1 MPSGSKSRQRK
12 GSEVKYVI
20 RPCRTQGEL
29 ACCVELQ
36 KQIWGY
42 SDLEVYPLRLFVN
55 LGHIGGHVVGA
66 FTARGKMVGFVGSL
80 PAWRK
85 GRRHFHSLS
94 LGVLS
99 GHENRGLGRAL
110 KLAQRRLALRAGVE
124 LIEWTF
130 DPLRVK
136 NAFFNIERLG
146 AVCRRYI
153 VDHYGA
159 VDSRL
164 QGGLPSDR
172 LVAEWWIKSPR
183 LRRALQGR
191 AVRLSARPPSAEVVV
206 PGEVGALR
214 ASQPARA
221 RVIQRAVRDK
231 FRKCFARRLT
241 VTGFVLDGPSGRYL
255 LDAHE
260 D

>member
-1 MPSGSKSRQRK
+1 
-12 GSEVKYVI
+12 VKYVI
-20 RPCRTQGEL
+20 RPCRTREEL
-29 ACCVELQ
+29 ACCVALQ

-55 LGHIGGHVVGA
+55 LGQIGGHVVGA
-66 FTARGKMVGFVGSL
+66 FTAGGQMVGFVASL
-80 PAWRK
+80 PAWRN
-85 GRRHFHSLS
+85 GRRYLHSLS

-110 KLAQRRLALRAGVE
+110 KLAQRKLALLAGVE

-146 AVCRRYI
+146 AICRRYV

-159 VDSRL
+159 IDSRL

-172 LVAEWWIKSPR
+172 LVAEWWIKSAR
-183 LRRALQGR
+183 ARRALRGKP
-191 AVRLSARPPSAEVVV
+191 VRPAARQPAAKIAI
-206 PGEVGALR
+206 PGEVEALR
-214 ASQPARA
+214 TSRPAKARA
-221 RVIQRAVRDK
+221 IQRAVRDE
-231 FRKCFARRLT
+231 FRKYFARRLA
-241 VTGFVLDGPSGRYL
+241 VTGFEFDGPSGRYL
-255 LDAHE
+255 LDSHE

>member
-1 MPSGSKSRQRK
+1 
-12 GSEVKYVI
+12 VKYLI
-20 RPCRTQGEL
+20 RSSQTREEL

-55 LGHIGGHVVGA
+55 LGHIGGHVVAA
-66 FTARGKMVGFVGSL
+66 FAARGKMVGFVASH
-80 PAWRK
+80 PAWRE
-85 GRRHFHSLS
+85 GRRYFHSLS
-94 LGVLS
+94 LGVPS
-99 GHENRGLGRAL
+99 GHRNRGVGRAL
-110 KLAQRRLALRAGVE
+110 KLEQRRLALRAGVE

-164 QGGLPSDR
+164 QGSLPSDR
-172 LVAEWWIKSPR
+172 LVAEWWIKSAR
-183 LRRALQGR
+183 VRRALRGK
-191 AVRLSARPPSAEVVV
+191 AVRPSARQPSAEVVI
-206 PGEVGALR
+206 PGGIEALR
-214 ASQPARA
+214 TSHPAKARA
-221 RVIQRAVRDK
+221 IQHPVREE
-231 FRKCFARRLT
+231 FRKHFARRLT
-241 VTGFVLDGPSGRYL
+241 VTGFVFDGPSGRYL
-255 LDAHE
+255 LDSHE

>member
-1 MPSGSKSRQRK
+1 M
-12 GSEVKYVI
+12 KYDI
-20 RPCRTQGEL
+20 RPCRTREEL
-29 ACCVELQ
+29 ARCVDLQ
-36 KQIWGY
+36 KEIWGY
-42 SDLEVYPLRLFVN
+42 ADLEVYPLRLFVN
-55 LGHIGGHVVGA
+55 LGRIGGHVVGA
-66 FTARGKMVGFVGSL
+66 FTARSEMVGFVASL

-85 GRRHFHSLS
+85 GRRYFHSLS

-99 GHENRGLGRAL
+99 GHENRGVGRAL
-110 KLAQRRLALRAGVE
+110 KLAQRRLVLRAGVE

-146 AVCRRYI
+146 AVCRRYV

-183 LRRALQGR
+183 VRRALRGKP
-191 AVRLSARPPSAEVVV
+191 ARPASRQPAAEVVI
-206 PGEVGALR
+206 PAGTEAPRRFEL
-214 ASQPARA
+214 AKARA
-221 RVIQRAVRDK
+221 IQRRVRGEFLK
-231 FRKCFARRLT
+231 YFACRLT
-241 VTGFVLDGPSGRYL
+241 VTHFALDGPSGRYL
-255 LDAHE
+255 LDSYE

>member
-1 MPSGSKSRQRK
+1 V
-12 GSEVKYVI
+12 EYVI
-20 RPCRTQGEL
+20 RPCRTREEL
-29 ACCVELQ
+29 ARCVDLQ

-55 LGHIGGHVVGA
+55 LDHIGGHVVGA
-66 FTARGKMVGFVGSL
+66 FTARGKMVGFVASL

-85 GRRHFHSLS
+85 GRRYLHSLS
-94 LGVLS
+94 LGVLP
-99 GHENRGLGRAL
+99 GHENRGVGRAL
-110 KLAQRRLALRAGVE
+110 KLEQRRLALRAGVD

-146 AVCRRYI
+146 AVCRRYV

-172 LVAEWWIKSPR
+172 LVAEWWINSAR
-183 LRRALQGR
+183 VRRALRGR
-191 AVRLSARPPSAEVVV
+191 SVRPSARQPATEVVI
-206 PGEVGALR
+206 PDGIEVLR
-214 ASQPARA
+214 TSRPAKARA
-221 RVIQRAVRDK
+221 IQRTVHEE

-241 VTGFVLDGPSGRYL
+241 VTGFVFDGPSGRYL
-255 LDAHE
+255 LDSYE

>member
-1 MPSGSKSRQRK
+1 
-12 GSEVKYVI
+12 VKYVI
-20 RPCRTQGEL
+20 RPCRTREEL
-29 ACCVELQ
+29 ARCVDLQ
-36 KQIWGY
+36 REIWGY
-42 SDLEVYPLRLFVN
+42 ADLEVYPLRLFVN

-66 FTARGKMVGFVGSL
+66 FTARGEMVGFVASL
-80 PAWRK
+80 PAWRE
-85 GRRHFHSLS
+85 GRRYFHSLS

-99 GHENRGLGRAL
+99 GHENRGLGGAL
-110 KLAQRRLALRAGVE
+110 KLAQRKLALRAGVG

-146 AVCRRYI
+146 AVCRRYV
-153 VDHYGA
+153 VDYYGS

-183 LRRALQGR
+183 VRRALRGKP
-191 AVRLSARPPSAEVVV
+191 ARPASRQPVAEVAI
-206 PGEVGALR
+206 PAGTEALR
-214 ASQPARA
+214 ISRPVKARA
-221 RVIQRAVRDK
+221 IQRAVRDEFLK
-231 FRKCFARRLT
+231 YFARRLT

-255 LDAHE
+255 LGSHE